1 MPVAAGTGVR
11 ASSKGGWGTAAW
23 LYLMML
29 VSPGCMGPVVGVFP
43 AAKGDHGETVYVVNH
58 GWHTGL
64 VVPTA
69 RLPVS
74 AWRPREGG
82 MHGKYLEFGW
92 GDDDFYRASKVN
104 SGMALRAMCW
114 RNPAVLHV
122 VAMDESPEVY
132 FPNSGIIKITV
143 SGRGFE
149 RLCEYLAK
157 SYASGADG
165 SPIDL
170 GKGIYG
176 NSRFYRASDHYY
188 FPNTCNK
195 WTARALRAAGAPITP
210 FYAVRAA
217 NVFNQSRKFGEV
229 VRELSAGH

>member
-1 MPVAAGTGVR
+1 
-11 ASSKGGWGTAAW
+11 
-23 LYLMML
+23 
-29 VSPGCMGPVVGVFP
+29 MGPVAGVFP

-69 RLPVS
+69 RLPVG
-74 AWRPREGG
+74 AWLPREGG
-82 MHGKYLEFGW
+82 MRGKYLEIGW
-92 GDDDFYRASKVN
+92 GDDDFYRASKIN

-122 VAMDESPEVY
+122 VAMGESPEVY
-132 FPNSGIIKITV
+132 FSNSGIIRV
-143 SGRGFE
+143 QLSGRGFQ
-149 RLCEYLAK
+149 RLCEYLAE

-165 SPIDL
+165 TPIDL

-176 NSRFYRASDHYY
+176 NSRFYRARDHYY